1 MPTEA
6 RARILL
12 ATDLDRT
19 LIPNGAAPESPG
31 ARQRFARIASR
42 PEVMLAYVSGRHRA
56 LVEEAIAEYRLP
68 LPDFVIGDVGTT
80 IYQVQDGDWREWP
93 DWHQLIGVDWAGRS
107 AADLRAMLAPLA
119 ELTPQEEAKQNRY
132 KLSYYALALDHPQPL
147 LEEVRARLEAEGVR
161 ANLVWSI
168 DEAAECG
175 LLDVLPAGA
184 SKLHALEFLCGKL
197 DIDHAHAVFA
207 GDSGND
213 LEVLAGP
220 LRSVLV
226 ANASEDVRQQA
237 IRLAA
242 ERGNA
247 ASLYLAHGEAGGMNG
262 NYSAGILEGLAYFLP
277 DTRSW
282 WD

>member
-1 MPTEA
+1 MPA
-6 RARILL
+6 DPRARILL

-31 ARQRFARIASR
+31 ARQRFARVAAH

-56 LVEEAIAEYRLP
+56 LVEEAIAEYTLP

-80 IYQVQDGDWREWP
+80 IYQVHDGDWREWP
-93 DWHQLIGVDWAGRS
+93 DWHQVIGVDWAGHS
-107 AADLRAMLAPLA
+107 ATDLRTMLAPLA
-119 ELTPQEEAKQNRY
+119 ALTPQEDAKQNRY
-132 KLSYYALALDHPQPL
+132 KLSYYALALADPAPL
-147 LEEVRARLEAEGVR
+147 LDEVRARLESEGVR

-168 DEAAECG
+168 DEADDCG

-197 DIDHAHAVFA
+197 DVDFSHAVFA

-213 LEVLAGP
+213 LEVLGGA
-220 LRSVLV
+220 LSSVLV
-226 ANASEDVRQQA
+226 ANASEEVRQQA
-237 IRLAA
+237 VALAA
-242 ERGNA
+242 RRGNA
-247 ASLYLAHGEAGGMNG
+247 ASLYLARGEAGGMNG

-277 DTRSW
+277 ETRNW

>member
-1 MPTEA
+1 MPTDP
-6 RARILL
+6 RVRILL

-19 LIPNGAAPESPG
+19 LIPNGAASESPG
-31 ARQRFARIASR
+31 ARQRFARVAAR
-42 PEVMLAYVSGRHRA
+42 PGVMLAYVSGRHRA
-56 LVEEAIAEYRLP
+56 LVEEAIAEYTLP

-80 IYQVQDGDWREWP
+80 IYQVHDGDWREWP
-93 DWHQLIGVDWAGRS
+93 DWHQVIGVDWGGHNAGG
-107 AADLRAMLAPLA
+107 LRAMLASLA

-132 KLSYYALALDHPQPL
+132 KLSYYALALDDPQPL
-147 LEEVRARLEAEGVR
+147 LKEVRARLEAEGIR

-168 DEAAECG
+168 DEAADCG

-184 SKLHALEFLCGKL
+184 SKLHALEFLCSKL

-220 LRSVLV
+220 LMSVLV
-226 ANASEDVRQQA
+226 ANASEDVREQA
-237 IRLAA
+237 IKLAA

-262 NYSAGILEGLAYFLP
+262 NYSAGLLEGLAYFLP
-277 DTRSW
+277 ETRSW

>member
-1 MPTEA
+1 MPTDP

-31 ARQRFARIASR
+31 ARQRFARVAAH

-56 LVEEAIAEYRLP
+56 LVEEAIADYALP

-80 IYQVQDGDWREWP
+80 IYQVNDGDWREWP
-93 DWHQLIGVDWAGRS
+93 EWHQVIGVDWAGRS

-119 ELTPQEEAKQNRY
+119 GLTPQEEAKQNRY
-132 KLSYYALALDHPQPL
+132 KLSYYALALDDPQPL
-147 LEEVRARLEAEGVR
+147 LSEVRARLQAEGIR

-168 DEAAECG
+168 DEAADCG

-197 DIDHAHAVFA
+197 DIDNARAVFA

-220 LRSVLV
+220 LLSVLV
-226 ANASEDVRQQA
+226 ANASEDVREQA
-237 IRLAA
+237 IALAA

-247 ASLYLAHGEAGGMNG
+247 ETLYLAHGEAGGMNG
-262 NYSAGILEGLAYFLP
+262 NYSAGILEGLAHFLP
-277 DTRSW
+277 ETRSW

>member
-1 MPTEA
+1 MT

-12 ATDLDRT
+12 ATDLART
-19 LIPNGAAPESPG
+19 RIPNGVAAESPG
-31 ARQRFARIASR
+31 ARQRFARVASR

-56 LVEEAIAEYRLP
+56 LVEEAIAEYTLP

-80 IYQVQDGDWREWP
+80 IYQVQDSDWREWP
-93 DWHQLIGVDWAGRS
+93 DWHQVIGVDWAGYS
-107 AADLRAMLAPLA
+107 ATDLRAMLAPLA
-119 ELTPQEEAKQNRY
+119 ALTPQEDAKQNRY
-132 KLSYYALALDHPQPL
+132 KLSYYALPMADPAPL
-147 LEEVRARLEAEGVR
+147 LDEVHARLESEGVR

-168 DEAAECG
+168 DEAADCG

-197 DIDHAHAVFA
+197 DIDYAHAVFA

-213 LEVLAGP
+213 LEVLGGP

-226 ANASEDVRQQA
+226 ANASEDVREQA
-237 IRLAA
+237 IELAA
-242 ERGNA
+242 DRGNA
-247 ASLYLAHGEAGGMNG
+247 GRLYLARGEAGGMNG

-277 DTRSW
+277 ETRGW

>member
-1 MPTEA
+1 MPTDPGA
-6 RARILL
+6 SILL

-31 ARQRFARIASR
+31 ARQRFARVVAN
-42 PEVMLAYVSGRHRA
+42 PQVMLAYVSGRHRA
-56 LVEEAIAEYRLP
+56 LVVEAIAEYTLP

-80 IYQVQDGDWREWP
+80 IYQVQDGDWREWS
-93 DWHQLIGVDWAGRS
+93 DWHQVIGVDWGGRNAG
-107 AADLRAMLAPLA
+107 DLRAMLAPLTA
-119 ELTPQEEAKQNRY
+119 LIPQEEAKQNRY
-132 KLSYYALALDHPQPL
+132 KLSYYALALADPAPL
-147 LEEVRARLEAEGVR
+147 LDEVRARLEPEGIR

-168 DEAAECG
+168 DEAADCG

-184 SKLHALEFLCGKL
+184 SKLHALEFLCSKL

-213 LEVLAGP
+213 LEVLGGS

-226 ANASEDVRQQA
+226 ANASEDVREQA
-237 IRLAA
+237 IELAA
-242 ERGNA
+242 SLGNA
-247 ASLYLAHGEAGGMNG
+247 GSLYLARGEAGGMNG
-262 NYSAGILEGLAYFLP
+262 NYSAGILEGLAHFLP
-277 DTRSW
+277 ETRSW

>member
-1 MPTEA
+1 MPTEP

-19 LIPNGAAPESPG
+19 LIPNGAAAESPD
-31 ARQRFARIASR
+31 ARQRFARVASR
-42 PEVMLAYVSGRHRA
+42 TEVMLAYVSGRHRA
-56 LVEEAIAEYRLP
+56 LVEEAIAKYTLP

-80 IYQVQDGDWREWP
+80 IYQLQDGDWCEWP
-93 DWHQLIGVDWAGRS
+93 EWHQLIGVDWGGHNAGE
-107 AADLRAMLAPLA
+107 LRAMLAPLA
-119 ELTPQEEAKQNRY
+119 GLIPQEDAKQNRY
-132 KLSYYALALDHPQPL
+132 KLSYYALALADPQPL
-147 LEEVRARLEAEGVR
+147 LSEVRARLEAAGML

-168 DEAAECG
+168 DEAADCG
-175 LLDVLPAGA
+175 LLDVLPASA
-184 SKLHALEFLCGKL
+184 SKLHALEFLCSRL

-220 LRSVLV
+220 LMSVLV

-237 IRLAA
+237 IELAA

-247 ASLYLAHGEAGGMNG
+247 GSLYLAHGEAGGMNG

-277 DTRSW
+277 ETRNW

>member
-1 MPTEA
+1 MPTDP

-19 LIPNGAAPESPG
+19 LVPNGAAPESPG
-31 ARQRFARIASR
+31 ARQRFARVASR

-56 LVEEAIAEYRLP
+56 LVEEAIAEYTLP

-80 IYQVQDGDWREWP
+80 IYQVQDGDWHEWP
-93 DWHQLIGVDWAGRS
+93 DWHQVIGVDWGGHNAGG
-107 AADLRAMLAPLA
+107 LRAMLASLA
-119 ELTPQEEAKQNRY
+119 ELTPQEEVKQNRY
-132 KLSYYALALDHPQPL
+132 KLSYYALALDDPQPL
-147 LEEVRARLEAEGVR
+147 LKEVRARLEAEGIR

-168 DEAAECG
+168 DEAADCG

-184 SKLHALEFLCGKL
+184 SKLHALEFLCSKL
-197 DIDHAHAVFA
+197 GIDNAHAVFA

-220 LRSVLV
+220 LMSVLV

-237 IRLAA
+237 IELAA

-247 ASLYLAHGEAGGMNG
+247 ASLYLARGEAGGMNG

-277 DTRSW
+277 ETRSW